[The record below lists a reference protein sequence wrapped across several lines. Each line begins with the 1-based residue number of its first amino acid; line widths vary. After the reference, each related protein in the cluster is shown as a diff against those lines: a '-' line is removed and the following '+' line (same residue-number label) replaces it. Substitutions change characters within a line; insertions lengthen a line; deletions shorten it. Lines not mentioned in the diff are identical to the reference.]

1 MNCCTCP
8 ATWWPTTVLSHYLYN
23 KCKISARA
31 SAFIYSAKEEISY
44 YKPDQVLQDMAM
56 VPCRA
61 LVLSVVLLV
70 FFISVETAR
79 GKLNCEVFSFVD
91 IFV

>member
-1 MNCCTCP
+1 
-8 ATWWPTTVLSHYLYN
+8 
-23 KCKISARA
+23 
-31 SAFIYSAKEEISY
+31 
-44 YKPDQVLQDMAM
+44 MAM

-79 GKLNCEVFSFVD
+79 GKLDYEVFSFVD

>member
-1 MNCCTCP
+1 M
-8 ATWWPTTVLSHYLYN
+8 AT
-23 KCKISARA
+23 
-31 SAFIYSAKEEISY
+31 
-44 YKPDQVLQDMAM
+44 

-79 GKLNCEVFSFVD
+79 ARSLKEAASSVHHGQESIQDGSLDDGTEDLNAMD
-91 IFV
+91 YTPAKRKPPIHN

>member
-1 MNCCTCP
+1 
-8 ATWWPTTVLSHYLYN
+8 
-23 KCKISARA
+23 
-31 SAFIYSAKEEISY
+31 
-44 YKPDQVLQDMAM
+44 MAM

-79 GKLNCEVFSFVD
+79 ARSLKEAASSVHHGQEGRDYKFQSIQVGSLDDGTEDLNAMD
-91 IFV
+91 YTPAKKKPPIHN